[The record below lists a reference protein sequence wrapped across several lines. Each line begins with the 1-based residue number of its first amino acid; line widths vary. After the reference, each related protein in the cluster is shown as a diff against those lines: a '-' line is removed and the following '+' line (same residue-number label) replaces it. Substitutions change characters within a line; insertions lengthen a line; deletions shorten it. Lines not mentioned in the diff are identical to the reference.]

1 MKSWEGDLLGASK
14 YKKKLSKYLTGRK
27 YMTRSNG
34 TSFANGG
41 LDYGEG
47 PEDYA
52 EKLYAQKSGT
62 EESDME
68 LPEVKDYK
76 TRRLLGDEDIEQEVY
91 GIDPYTH
98 NLLLDSMQKELDWP
112 LLEKH
117 LFIEDALLR
126 TLNKQVRNFTG
137 TESGNTPMMYSL
149 QLVIEENEKLS
160 EDRDIKAVKMCQ
172 GILKA
177 IDSHP
182 NDRYVA
188 YRKIGIYSVCKIQ
201 YGEEI
206 TFDYNSVTE
215 VLDEWHR
222 ILNCHQLMLKA
233 CKLNLVSK
241 ENYLDLGRAGLGSCL
256 LVGLPDWVVAY
267 SACLAE
273 GVYNQR
279 LQNLVVTLNKL
290 ITFFNFVMLRSVVQ
304 EYKAATSPPAY
315 ISPLGLGPGAKVWK
329 PSRHRVY
336 GPRNEIYAGKNGE
349 AAPEAMAMIRGGK
362 A

>member
-1 MKSWEGDLLGASK
+1 
-14 YKKKLSKYLTGRK
+14 
-27 YMTRSNG
+27 
-34 TSFANGG
+34 
-41 LDYGEG
+41 
-47 PEDYA
+47 
-52 EKLYAQKSGT
+52 
-62 EESDME
+62 ME

-137 TESGNTPMMYSL
+137 TESGNTPVMYSL

-188 YRKIGIYSVCKIQ
+188 YRKVYTSFFFFWIKVYTSLFCYMSMYYK
-201 YGEEI
+201 
-206 TFDYNSVTE
+206 FSSL
-215 VLDEWHR
+215 LDVFLSLTCSLLFWYWFPPFF
-222 ILNCHQLMLKA
+222 C
-233 CKLNLVSK
+233 
-241 ENYLDLGRAGLGSCL
+241 CL
-256 LVGLPDWVVAY
+256 LGCVFSGAWC
-267 SACLAE
+267 CLQ
-273 GVYNQR
+273 QR
-279 LQNLVVTLNKL
+279 RW
-290 ITFFNFVMLRSVVQ
+290 FGS
-304 EYKAATSPPAY
+304 SC
-315 ISPLGLGPGAKVWK
+315 W
-329 PSRHRVY
+329 
-336 GPRNEIYAGKNGE
+336 
-349 AAPEAMAMIRGGK
+349 
-362 A
+362 